1 MNNYKNINIQG
12 NIFAVALNYRDLYE
26 RIRPTLQQ
34 KPYMN
39 EPKRAVLFI
48 KTPNTRNQSGQV
60 VNTRKGDI
68 VQAGPTVAVV
78 IGKRTSRI
86 LVHEAKEHIAA
97 YVVVNELS
105 LPEDS
110 YYRPA
115 IMAKCQDGFC
125 VIGQPIAAQDV
136 SDVAHLELR
145 VYVNGELKQRGNTE
159 NWIRTPE
166 QIIAEISAYMP
177 LEVGDLILTGTPDG
191 RVDLHDGDEV
201 RVEIDQL
208 GAVTNRIKE
217 QGD

>member
-1 MNNYKNINIQG
+1 MNDNNINTQG
-12 NIFAVALNYRDLYE
+12 NIFAVALNYRDLYDS
-26 RIRPTLQQ
+26 IRAEFQQ
-34 KPYMN
+34 KPYIN
-39 EPKRAVLFI
+39 APKRPILFI

-60 VNTRKGDI
+60 VLTRKGDI
-68 VQAGPTVAVV
+68 VQAGPCLAVV
-78 IGKRTSRI
+78 IAKTTRRV
-86 LVHEAKEHIAA
+86 LLHEAHASIAG

-125 VIGQPIAAQDV
+125 VIGQPVAEQDV
-136 SDVAHLELR
+136 QHVDQLELR
-145 VYVNGELKQRGNTE
+145 VYVNGELKQTGNTA

-166 QIIAEISAYMP
+166 QIITEISEFMP
-177 LEVGDLILTGTPDG
+177 LQRGDLILMGTPLG
-191 RVDLHDGDEV
+191 RVSLQDGDEV

-208 GAVTNRIKE
+208 GAVSNRIKV